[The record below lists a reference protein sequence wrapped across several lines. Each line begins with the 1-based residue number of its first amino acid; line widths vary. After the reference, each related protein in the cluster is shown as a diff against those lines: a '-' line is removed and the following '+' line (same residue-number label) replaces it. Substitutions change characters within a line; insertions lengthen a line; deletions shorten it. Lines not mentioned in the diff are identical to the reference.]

1 VRRHALH
8 FLTGLSLLLGGVT
21 AFADQDGLTD
31 PLGLEQALGYADQH
45 PRSGVGIEATRRYPR
60 RQPLY
65 LDCHALAYSSTLA
78 TGDRRNRMADALL
91 APVVAQRLEIMERFF
106 DVLLADLSYS
116 RDNEA
121 MAVAYIQFDRAGARR
136 DLGQYSELHVLALE
150 AVFQEIRRRYIAS
163 TLSQRLTRSLLA
175 QAVDHPLTLPRELNP
190 PQLPALPDELPG
202 LDEVVDGSLAGNQ
215 WLVDLKAGSEE
226 PVRRLVDMEI
236 RQQALEL
243 LLRLEGLAA
252 SKQYAVTESMRRD
265 LKLDESRTLYEQEVK
280 SDLGYSMSQQT
291 LARLREQR
299 VAYCQ
304 ILTWAELN
312 ALQGLPLLPQTQTE
326 DAQ

>member
-1 VRRHALH
+1 MRRLALY
-8 FLTGLSLLLGGVT
+8 FLTGLSLLLAAHAVL
-21 AFADQDGLTD
+21 ADQQGLPD
-31 PLGLEQALGYADQH
+31 PLGLEQALGYAERH
-45 PRSGVGIEATRRYPR
+45 PRSGLGIEAIQRYPR

-65 LDCHALAYSSTLA
+65 LGCHSLAYSSTA
-78 TGDRRNRMADALL
+78 GTGDRRNRIGDALL
-91 APVVAQRLEIMERFF
+91 APVVAQRLKIMERFF

-136 DLGQYSELHVLALE
+136 DLGQYSELHVLELE
-150 AVFQEIRRRYIAS
+150 AVFQEVRRRQVSS
-163 TLSQRLTRSLLA
+163 TLSQRLARSLLA
-175 QAVDHPLTLPRELNP
+175 QAVDHPLTLPRDLNP

-202 LDEVVDGSLAGNQ
+202 LDLVVDAALAGNP
-215 WLVDLKAGSEE
+215 WLTELKTDSGE
-226 PVRRLVDMEI
+226 PERRLVELEV

-243 LLRLEGLAA
+243 LLRLEGLEAA
-252 SKQYAVTESMRRD
+252 KQYAVTESMRRD

-299 VAYCQ
+299 VSYCQ
-304 ILTWAELN
+304 ALAWAELN
-312 ALQGLPLLPQTQTE
+312 ALQGKPLLNQTE